1 MPSMINELIEFIF
14 PVAYA
19 QEAAEPS
26 LTYNLIL
33 FGGMFLLFYLI
44 LWRPQSKR
52 AKEHR
57 DLVGSIGKGDE
68 VMTSG
73 GLLGKVT
80 SVDEDYVALEIAKG
94 VEIKMQKSSVAAAL
108 PKGTIAKI

>member
-1 MPSMINELIEFIF
+1 M
-14 PVAYA
+14 V
-19 QEAAEPS
+19 
-26 LTYNLIL
+26 YNLIL

-57 DLVGSIGKGDE
+57 ELVAAISKGDE

-80 SVDEDYVALEIAKG
+80 RVSDDYLAVEVAEG
-94 VEIKMQKSSVAAAL
+94 VELKLQKSSVAAAL
-108 PKGTIAKI
+108 PKGTIGQI

>member
-1 MPSMINELIEFIF
+1 MDLLNLII
-14 PVAYA
+14 PTAYA
-19 QEAAEPS
+19 QEAGQAAQPS

-57 DLVGSIGKGDE
+57 ELVEAISKGDE

-73 GLLGKVT
+73 GLMGKVT
-80 SVDEDYVALEIAKG
+80 RVTDDYIAMEVAKD
-94 VEIKMQKSSVAAAL
+94 VELKMQKSAVAAAL
-108 PKGTIAKI
+108 PKGTISQI